1 MQIVDFSSSF
11 SVVAIVLLCD
21 SHTYP
26 TNQITHPPPIHHAS
40 QFQGAGVYKES
51 VLTTGDR
58 RLQECSKGFGVFV
71 VGFGVYH
78 SLELRDDGVVS
89 IDLKGHLLDS
99 VFVFVR
105 KITRGSACGESDVI
119 QRRTRSTKE
128 KAALVDRP
136 IERSS

>member
-1 MQIVDFSSSF
+1 MHRNFKVR
-11 SVVAIVLLCD
+11 AI
-21 SHTYP
+21 
-26 TNQITHPPPIHHAS
+26 
-40 QFQGAGVYKES
+40 YKES
-51 VLTTGDR
+51 ILTTGDR

-71 VGFGVYH
+71 VWFGVYH

-89 IDLKGHLLDS
+89 IDLEGHLHDS

-128 KAALVDRP
+128 KAALVGRP